1 MSESHNDAIH
11 ALSGAYAVDALHDEE
26 RQAFEQHLQR
36 CAECQEEVTS
46 LREAAALLAL
56 PEEVPPPAGLRDAVL
71 AAAAQVRPL
80 PPEVDQP
87 APRAETRPTPESATV
102 VPFRRRLQTL
112 GSRSR
117 LALVA
122 AAAVVVTAAG
132 VGITQPWE
140 PDTATYTATERVL
153 EAPDAASVSQSFP
166 DGSSATVTRSPSQ
179 GKAVLETHDMDQPPS
194 GHVFQLWL
202 MDDEGTA
209 RPAGTMGSGGDHEM
223 VLDGDAA
230 EATAVGITVEP
241 EGGSEQPTTEP
252 IAMFDLGEAPA

>member
-1 MSESHNDAIH
+1 MHNDAIH

-46 LREAAALLAL
+46 LREAAAQLAV

-80 PPEVDQP
+80 PPRVEQP
-87 APRAETRPTPESATV
+87 APRVEARAEAPMAGV
-102 VPFRRRLQTL
+102 LPFRRRLQSL

-132 VGITQPWE
+132 VGVVQPWQADA
-140 PDTATYTATERVL
+140 PSYTATERVL
-153 EAPDAASVSQSFP
+153 DASDATSVSQSFA
-166 DGSSATVTRSPSQ
+166 DGSSATVTRSVSQ

-202 MDDEGTA
+202 MDDQGTA
-209 RPAGTMGSGGDHEM
+209 KPAGLMGSGGDHEL

-230 EATAVGITVEP
+230 EAAAVGITVEP
-241 EGGSEQPTTEP
+241 EGGSEQPTSQP
-252 IAMFDLGEAPA
+252 IAMFDLGEASA